1 MTALGL
7 VQLMRLAAL
16 TFVRSSHVTAGSSE
30 RLGRE
35 DRSKL
40 RIRTEVSDVHQD
52 VSYRRCNEG
61 APAFGAPHGQPSR
74 TCRNVA
80 TGETAC
86 IGTHCRH
93 DRDAK

>member
-1 MTALGL
+1 MTACGL

-40 RIRTEVSDVHQD
+40 RIRTEVSDV
-52 VSYRRCNEG
+52 
-61 APAFGAPHGQPSR
+61 PP
-74 TCRNVA
+74 
-80 TGETAC
+80 
-86 IGTHCRH
+86 
-93 DRDAK
+93 